1 MDMEKRFDK
10 IDRVLDSIHQKV
22 EQNLERGVGNEKDI
36 SWLKRFTII
45 NISSILGVAGYI
57 IKNALGD

>member
-1 MDMEKRFDK
+1 MEKRFDK